1 MLIIHSIN
9 LLIMSSSLNSL
20 TIAQVK
26 AHLGV
31 PQLVFGR
38 SQNDKRIV
46 VDNASAPTFSL
57 KVQENID
64 LTLPIIFIYETE
76 IQDGCFCNPGRKP
89 LKSVDLTL

>member
-1 MLIIHSIN
+1 
-9 LLIMSSSLNSL
+9 MSSSLNSM

-31 PQLVFGR
+31 PQLHFGR
-38 SQNDKRIV
+38 SQNDKRI
-46 VDNASAPTFSL
+46 ASDDPVTPTFSL

-64 LTLPIIFIYETE
+64 FTLPIIFIYETE

-89 LKSVDLTL
+89 LKSVDAVL